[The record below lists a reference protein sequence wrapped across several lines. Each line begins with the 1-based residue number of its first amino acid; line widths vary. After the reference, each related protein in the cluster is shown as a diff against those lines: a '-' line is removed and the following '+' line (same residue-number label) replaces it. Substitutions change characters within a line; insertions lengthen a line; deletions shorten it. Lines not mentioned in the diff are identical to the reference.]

1 MEGTGQAAAAVATFL
16 GVTGFG
22 DEAVARA
29 ALAEAGGDV
38 DLAVRAFFAR
48 QEDGTG
54 SDSNAGL
61 PSDPAQS
68 AHAARDAERAREAP
82 AERNSGRDE
91 DIEAMSVKELR
102 AHIVSAGLSF
112 TDCIEKSDLV
122 ARAKEA
128 STKAGASRQD
138 GAIRRHGE
146 RGEPAAEEAAQR
158 SGGDEGIEAMSVKE
172 LRAHIASVG
181 LSFADCIERSDLVA
195 RAEEAS
201 DIRDF
206 LAATCTTDAA
216 VARAALAP
224 TAGDVGMA
232 KDNFFGRFDGRMHL
246 RGRRREIA
254 LGDAVEITGPISVEW
269 RPLIGKAGTVS
280 KLNGRSRQ
288 GVVRVTVCIPHD
300 DGAER
305 FATVTLNNLVSLSD
319 PAARSVKQAVQAMA
333 AQLQRAR
340 RTAESDPR
348 RAVAECESCL
358 AQAEVMAN
366 NQARVAIL
374 ELLGALH
381 YQLGQYDDAI
391 TFLMPAMRL
400 LQKGIGD
407 QGKEPDII
415 MNLGNAYT
423 ELAKTN
429 GGGLEPVLC
438 RWVADFFGGGSLRP
452 VGGLFVEIDSP
463 DRAETHRMHGQVIR
477 AVDATD
483 PDKRKPKLH
492 HIASMVLP
500 LPWIG
505 PWLMQ
510 EVKAGRVPEFQFL
523 ADRPVP
529 PLPLDGFT
537 VLVKR
542 TQLRQLT
549 GQEEAVMIDQVLDR
563 LLSDRLDLS
572 AVAHVEAQLEPAI
585 SQPTIENIGVSA
597 RSTEEADS
605 TSTTTLETQA
615 EGKEDSPTQ
624 GPARSSPRAA
634 AASAAMAAAAAAA
647 SRHANWEDAMEEEED
662 IPEGDPGDAAFHYND
677 DDFQFYYQYESVPG
691 TAEINSDGSMLTRQF
706 ATPRKLDE
714 DQFVDEEGKIVEDL
728 ESFLVLAKL
737 GPRNVEEQYLPQLVA
752 AGMVLDD
759 VDRVG
764 EGELEAAGITKP
776 YHCKRFLRVA
786 RRLTRHQRMM
796 GADDEPQPEPEPEP
810 EPQFEPEPEPEPEL
824 ELEPEP
830 EPESELTLSLR
841 SSVPSTSSRLTSD
854 GSGSDGSYGSLATP
868 AMDPYRMS
876 DDRTG
881 ISMAGILHVIRRLE
895 AEGRIDQSTT
905 TSDLCQAL
913 IKPKTVPPGWV
924 DKAVL
929 LQTDDDGNDIRG
941 KRWYKHT
948 YRNVDTGEE
957 QAKHPPGTRSFCEVL
972 LADPETRHFVSK
984 PTHFISHAWLYKILN
999 VVGALETFTAAQ
1011 PDDTP
1016 EIYFWLDCFAIDE
1029 HKSQAATY
1037 TQQWW
1042 SSTFKQAV
1050 QAVGHTL
1057 MLLSP
1062 WDAPEPLT
1070 RSWCLWE
1077 LYCTIDTGCDF
1088 TVWLGPA
1095 ERTALEAALLSNFNA
1110 VLNAFSSIDVA
1121 NAKASKIEDQEMIMG
1136 SVSSLPR
1143 GSDWLNMK
1151 AMEAMRDCAFDL
1163 VDEMVKARMPP
1174 LGNEDSWQGSSE
1186 QLDEAGQLAV
1196 VLWKTGGQHE
1206 KALLLLERVIGALML
1221 RTDPTHLAV
1230 LTHKANLAGLLKDT
1244 GEVTQA
1250 RRLYEDEVLPG
1261 QIATLGEGHVKTLF
1275 SKMNLA
1281 VIIKAQSPDRAGK
1294 LLDQAVAGFTSEL
1307 GDSHVH
1313 TLQAKVGLAGLYK
1326 QRGEIAT
1333 ARAIYEDVVTKQEL
1347 HPELGP
1353 LHTETLRTK
1362 ANLGTILRVLGEIDE
1377 AKRVLMDVVVG
1388 KSQHLGPSHP
1398 STLRSKYNLSIA
1410 LKQLGEWDQAYE
1422 LREEAVK
1429 GFGSASGYGSE
1440 HPTTRQM
1447 QESLARMVDDALRP
1461 VDSGGV
1467 ARPDS
1472 MSAAEEEEERNLG
1485 KAALFL
1491 SASVQSFLAVTGT
1504 SDPVVAQVELQAADG
1519 AVEIAADNYL
1529 GRAELEQTLSRSLSS
1544 QARSI
1549 SRSRSS
1555 VSSSLTRSGGSGG
1568 PGSGGGSG
1576 GTVWRKPSSGAQ
1588 NSAEVSVDSLAAASR

>member
-1 MEGTGQAAAAVATFL
+1 MAEMASAESEAAASRLTETVEASARLTDTTSTRVETQP
-16 GVTGFG
+16 VPEG
-22 DEAVARA
+22 DE
-29 ALAEAGGDV
+29 D
-38 DLAVRAFFAR
+38 
-48 QEDGTG
+48 
-54 SDSNAGL
+54 
-61 PSDPAQS
+61 
-68 AHAARDAERAREAP
+68 
-82 AERNSGRDE
+82 
-91 DIEAMSVKELR
+91 
-102 AHIVSAGLSF
+102 
-112 TDCIEKSDLV
+112 
-122 ARAKEA
+122 
-128 STKAGASRQD
+128 
-138 GAIRRHGE
+138 
-146 RGEPAAEEAAQR
+146 
-158 SGGDEGIEAMSVKE
+158 
-172 LRAHIASVG
+172 
-181 LSFADCIERSDLVA
+181 
-195 RAEEAS
+195 
-201 DIRDF
+201 
-206 LAATCTTDAA
+206 TT
-216 VARAALAP
+216 
-224 TAGDVGMA
+224 
-232 KDNFFGRFDGRMHL
+232 
-246 RGRRREIA
+246 
-254 LGDAVEITGPISVEW
+254 
-269 RPLIGKAGTVS
+269 
-280 KLNGRSRQ
+280 
-288 GVVRVTVCIPHD
+288 
-300 DGAER
+300 
-305 FATVTLNNLVSLSD
+305 
-319 PAARSVKQAVQAMA
+319 
-333 AQLQRAR
+333 
-340 RTAESDPR
+340 
-348 RAVAECESCL
+348 
-358 AQAEVMAN
+358 
-366 NQARVAIL
+366 
-374 ELLGALH
+374 
-381 YQLGQYDDAI
+381 
-391 TFLMPAMRL
+391 
-400 LQKGIGD
+400 
-407 QGKEPDII
+407 
-415 MNLGNAYT
+415 
-423 ELAKTN
+423 
-429 GGGLEPVLC
+429 
-438 RWVADFFGGGSLRP
+438 
-452 VGGLFVEIDSP
+452 
-463 DRAETHRMHGQVIR
+463 
-477 AVDATD
+477 
-483 PDKRKPKLH
+483 
-492 HIASMVLP
+492 
-500 LPWIG
+500 
-505 PWLMQ
+505 
-510 EVKAGRVPEFQFL
+510 
-523 ADRPVP
+523 
-529 PLPLDGFT
+529 
-537 VLVKR
+537 
-542 TQLRQLT
+542 
-549 GQEEAVMIDQVLDR
+549 
-563 LLSDRLDLS
+563 
-572 AVAHVEAQLEPAI
+572 
-585 SQPTIENIGVSA
+585 
-597 RSTEEADS
+597 
-605 TSTTTLETQA
+605 
-615 EGKEDSPTQ
+615 
-624 GPARSSPRAA
+624 ARSSAIAA
-634 AASAAMAAAAAAA
+634 ASATAAEAASAAMRLIDVQ
-647 SRHANWEDAMEEEED
+647 STRLEDAMEEEEEED
-662 IPEGDPGDAAFHYND
+662 IPEGDPDDAAFHYND
-677 DDFQFYYQYESVPG
+677 DDFQFYYQYDSVPG